1 MMSME
6 VILVKKSKSKVM
18 ENKEEKKRKILDV
31 SFDLFKEKGF
41 KDTTIQDIVDRAGIA
56 KGTFYLYFKDKYD
69 LQDYLIT
76 KKSEQLF
83 KEAIEYVNK
92 KNIEDFEERFI
103 SIIDYLIDDFV
114 NDKQLL
120 MLISKDLSLGVFGDR
135 LSSFVDNKV
144 SIGILEEFEKII
156 KDNNIPI
163 KNPKITLYMVIEL
176 TSSVVFT
183 SIILNEPL
191 PINELKPYLYEK
203 IKKILLD

>member
-1 MMSME
+1 M
-6 VILVKKSKSKVM
+6 KKSKSKVM

>member
-1 MMSME
+1 MAME
-6 VILVKKSKSKVM
+6 VMFVEETKSKVM

-41 KDTTIQDIVDRAGIA
+41 KETTIQDIVDKAGIA

-69 LQDYLIT
+69 LQEYLIT

-83 KEAIEYVNK
+83 KDAIEYVNK
-92 KNIEDFEERFI
+92 KDIKDYIERFI
-103 SIIDYLIDDFV
+103 SIIDYIIDDFV
-114 NDKQLL
+114 SDKSLL
-120 MLISKDLSLGVFGDR
+120 LLISKDLSLGVFGDR
-135 LSSFVDNKV
+135 MSNLVDNEV
-144 SIGILEEFEKII
+144 SIGILEEFERIVKE
-156 KDNNIPI
+156 NNLPI
-163 KNPKITLYMVIEL
+163 KNPKITLYMIIEL

-191 PINELKPYLYEK
+191 PIDELKPHLYEK

>member
-1 MMSME
+1 ME
-6 VILVKKSKSKVM
+6 ETKSKVM

-41 KDTTIQDIVDRAGIA
+41 KETTIQDIVDKAGIA

-69 LQDYLIT
+69 LQEYLIT

-83 KEAIEYVNK
+83 KDAIEYVNK
-92 KNIEDFEERFI
+92 KDIKDYIERFI
-103 SIIDYLIDDFV
+103 SIIDYIIDDFV
-114 NDKQLL
+114 SDKSLL
-120 MLISKDLSLGVFGDR
+120 LLISKDLSLGVFGDR
-135 LSSFVDNKV
+135 MSNLVDNEV
-144 SIGILEEFEKII
+144 SIGILEEFERIVKE
-156 KDNNIPI
+156 NNLPI
-163 KNPKITLYMVIEL
+163 KNPKITLYMIIEL

-191 PINELKPYLYEK
+191 PIDELKPHLYEK

>member
-1 MMSME
+1 MKE
-6 VILVKKSKSKVM
+6 NKSKVM
-18 ENKEEKKRKILDV
+18 ENKEEKKRKLLDV
-31 SFDLFKEKGF
+31 SFELFKEKGF
-41 KDTTIQDIVDRAGIA
+41 KDTTIQDIVDRADVA

-76 KKSEQLF
+76 KKSEELF

-92 KNIEDFEERFI
+92 QNIDNFVDRFI

-120 MLISKDLSLGVFGDR
+120 MLISKDLSLGVFGNR
-135 LSSFVDNKV
+135 LSSLVDNKV

-156 KDNNIPI
+156 KENNIPI
-163 KNPKITLYMVIEL
+163 KNPKITLFMVIEL

-191 PINELKPYLYEK
+191 PIDELKPYLYEK

>member
-1 MMSME
+1 M
-6 VILVKKSKSKVM
+6 KKITSKVM

-41 KDTTIQDIVDRAGIA
+41 KDTTIQDIVDKAGIA

-69 LQDYLIT
+69 LQDYIIV

-92 KNIEDFEERFI
+92 KNIKDFEERFI
-103 SIIDYLIDDFV
+103 SIIDYLIDDFA

-156 KDNNIPI
+156 KDNNLPI

-191 PINELKPYLYEK
+191 PIEELKPYLYEK

>member
-1 MMSME
+1 ME
-6 VILVKKSKSKVM
+6 ETKSKVM

-41 KDTTIQDIVDRAGIA
+41 KETTIQDIVDKAGIA

-69 LQDYLIT
+69 LQEYLIT

-83 KEAIEYVNK
+83 KDAIEYVNK
-92 KNIEDFEERFI
+92 KDIKDYIERFI
-103 SIIDYLIDDFV
+103 SIIDYIIDDFV
-114 NDKQLL
+114 SDKSLL
-120 MLISKDLSLGVFGDR
+120 LLISKDLSLGVFGDR
-135 LSSFVDNKV
+135 MSNFVDNEV
-144 SIGILEEFEKII
+144 SIGILEEFERIVKE
-156 KDNNIPI
+156 NNLPI
-163 KNPKITLYMVIEL
+163 KNPKITLYMIIEL

-191 PINELKPYLYEK
+191 PIDELKPHLYEK